1 MTSHDIFLTLL
12 LTAAIELVTVV
23 LRLVWHLKSA
33 QVQHKAHWPRTH
45 HSYVGILV
53 VALAMLGYLPS
64 FIEFRTAL
72 IIGIALMASDVI
84 HHAAMVPLL
93 RRYGYDLRMVH
104 HEVAHRYLVQWSGAL
119 AIAVGVF
126 ALLTPFT
133 PGSWLIPMG
142 FVSLVGKK
150 RSRSLLQKTLGQTL
164 YRRARLARFL
174 GND

>member
-1 MTSHDIFLTLL
+1 MTGHDIFLTLL
-12 LTAAIELVTVV
+12 LTAAFELVTVV

-33 QVQHKAHWPRTH
+33 VVQHKAHWPRTH
-45 HSYVGILV
+45 HSYIGLLV
-53 VALAMLGYLPS
+53 VALAMVGYLPA
-64 FIEFRTAL
+64 FIEFRIAL
-72 IIGIALMASDVI
+72 IVGIALMASDVI

-93 RRYGYDLRMVH
+93 RRYGYDIRMVH
-104 HEVAHRYLVQWSGAL
+104 HEAAHRYLVRWSGAL

-142 FVSLVGKK
+142 FISRVGKK
-150 RSRSLLQKTLGQTL
+150 RSRVLMQRALGQKL
-164 YRRARLARFL
+164 YHRAKIAKFL